1 MVATTVCSKHEQK
14 HVNVLT
20 VGLNVFLQNT
30 LSANAADI
38 IEEME
43 CQRKR
48 LKERDDA
55 GYGTDVSTTDRS
67 TFEANEKEFNREI
80 IDAFISTS
88 GARRRRAS

>member
-1 MVATTVCSKHEQK
+1 
-14 HVNVLT
+14 
-20 VGLNVFLQNT
+20 
-30 LSANAADI
+30 
-38 IEEME
+38 ME

-55 GYGTDVSTTDRS
+55 GYGTDVTTTDRS